1 MSLIRVA
8 STYAKSLI
16 DLAIEQDQ
24 INVVNDDMQALEQAM
39 GSRDLVLML
48 KSPIIKKGTKEKIL
62 KTLFSDKLSGL
73 TNAFINIVVRKGR
86 ENVLP
91 EIISALKDEFKRFK
105 GVTSI
110 TLVTAKEM
118 TSENLEAIKS
128 KLLKSDLTLD
138 SVEIDTKVDP
148 SIIGGF
154 VIQLGDKLYDAS
166 VAHQLSTLKKEFNNN
181 EFVKAY

>member
-86 ENVLP
+86 ENILP
-91 EIISALKDEFKRFK
+91 EIISAFKDEYKNH
-105 GVTSI
+105 GCTHSI
-110 TLVTAKEM
+110 
-118 TSENLEAIKS
+118 SWQS
-128 KLLKSDLTLD
+128 
-138 SVEIDTKVDP
+138 
-148 SIIGGF
+148 G
-154 VIQLGDKLYDAS
+154 Q
-166 VAHQLSTLKKEFNNN
+166 
-181 EFVKAY
+181 